1 MRKLTQKI
9 FNGNFNIKNYN
20 IYRCKSYIHGAN
32 DSYKAETEITNILLH
47 HVIELVKIMQI
58 NKTTLENQGL
68 YICFD
73 IFYFILYFF
82 KFILL
87 KSNHLQKNEIFF
99 IAEQRIDQMQLE
111 LLQGHQTNKKVW

>member
-1 MRKLTQKI
+1 MRKLTQKT
-9 FNGNFNIKNYN
+9 FNGNFNFWTILKII

-73 IFYFILYFF
+73 IFYFILF
-82 KFILL
+82 KIYTF
-87 KSNHLQKNEIFF
+87 
-99 IAEQRIDQMQLE
+99 
-111 LLQGHQTNKKVW
+111 KK

>member
-1 MRKLTQKI
+1 MFFT
-9 FNGNFNIKNYN
+9 
-20 IYRCKSYIHGAN
+20 
-32 DSYKAETEITNILLH
+32 
-47 HVIELVKIMQI
+47 
-58 NKTTLENQGL
+58 
-68 YICFD
+68 
-73 IFYFILYFF
+73 LYFF